1 MRYFT
6 LFFYILSCST
16 SFASLFMA
24 IVSFIKFRN
33 KTFLYYILFL
43 FDLTLLLFLENF
55 EYFRVY
61 FMNRF
66 PSFDQIFRILLYNC
80 SYSVMYYLMPLILY
94 SFLEKRFSFV
104 LKIPFFLLSI
114 VAVALTFIPSAIT
127 ETLIDFWRVSLFCF
141 KSVNWIFIFIFSLT
155 FVISLL
161 NYKKISQSG
170 KKIILKTFFAVA
182 ALFIPLFILEFL
194 WNNDIQRIYFLGPIS
209 SLNFLYFTIN
219 LIFIIIAG
227 KSLYFK
233 SDQPVD
239 IHPTESFLEKYG
251 ITEREREMIIFLAKG
266 YSNKQIASMLYISS
280 ITVKNH
286 IYNIYKKTRVQS
298 RVELMNKML
307 IS

>member
-6 LFFYILSCST
+6 LFCYILSCST

-24 IVSFIKFRN
+24 VISYIRFRN
-33 KTFLYYILFL
+33 RTFLYYILFL

-66 PSFDQIFRILLYNC
+66 PSFDQISRILLYNC
-80 SYSVMYYLMPLILY
+80 SYAGLYYLIPLIVYNL
-94 SFLEKRFSFV
+94 LEKNFTYFRKIIFIIFSVLAIVSTFV
-104 LKIPFFLLSI
+104 PAAF
-114 VAVALTFIPSAIT
+114 T
-127 ETLIDFWRVSLFCF
+127 ETLIDFWRASLICF
-141 KSVNWIFIFIFSLT
+141 KSVNWLFIGILSFSLL
-155 FVISLL
+155 ISII
-161 NYKKISQSG
+161 NYKKIRESG
-170 KKIILKTFFAVA
+170 KKIILKSFFTVA
-182 ALFIPLFILEFL
+182 GFFIPLFILEFL

-209 SLNFLYFTIN
+209 SLNFLYFTMN

-233 SDQPVD
+233 SEQPVD
-239 IHPTESFLEKYG
+239 IHPTKSFLEKYG
-251 ITEREREMIIFLAKG
+251 ITEREREMISLLAKG

-286 IYNIYKKTRVQS
+286 IYNIYKKTGAQS
-298 RVELMNKML
+298 RVELMNKMM
-307 IS
+307 I